1 LTRILVPATVTTVM
15 PTLTQLANQCGRLV
29 VVAAHINVPIEQATT
44 AYKVTGV
51 WRGSYSNR

>member
-1 LTRILVPATVTTVM
+1 MPATVTTVM
-15 PTLTQLANQCGRLV
+15 PTLMQLANQCGRLV
-29 VVAAHINVPIEQATT
+29 VVAAHTNVPIEQATT